1 MQFEKSIDEY
11 KELCDYEAQTK
22 FKTHFY
28 NNSKIKKIKCDFFQF
43 SEKHFE
49 QKNVQKWKF
58 FYLIHTVIGFQ
69 KIFW

>member
-49 QKNVQKWKF
+49 QKNVQK
-58 FYLIHTVIGFQ
+58 
-69 KIFW
+69 